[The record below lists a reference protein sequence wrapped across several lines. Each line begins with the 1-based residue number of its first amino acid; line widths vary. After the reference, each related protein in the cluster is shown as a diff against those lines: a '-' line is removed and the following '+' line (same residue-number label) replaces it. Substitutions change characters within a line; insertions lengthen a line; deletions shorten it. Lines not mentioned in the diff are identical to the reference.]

1 MFGATWYHGTIRRHV
16 ILFGT
21 LFNDIFIRRYDANG
35 NVVNLLKVPITY
47 GPKDKVIARLQAD
60 PNLDRPYSVILPYM
74 SFEMTNVRY
83 AGDRKLPTT
92 QKIPFINTTNRNLS
106 TYTYN
111 PVPYDLEFKLY
122 ILVKNTE
129 DGTKILEQIL
139 PYFTPD
145 WTTTIKI
152 IDSPEII
159 MDIPTILNS
168 VNSQDTWEGNFV
180 DRRYITWTLT
190 FTMKGY
196 LFGPIKTSKIIKKA
210 ITNISFSSNSQAII
224 PDDLTRVDESITI
237 TPGLTAN
244 GQPTSNSAESV
255 DYSEIDWNDD
265 YGYIVDVETLPYA
278 NT

>member
-1 MFGATWYHGTIRRHV
+1 MFGSTWYHGTIRRYV

-35 NVVNLLKVPITY
+35 NVVNLIKVPITY

-60 PNLDRPYSVILPYM
+60 PNLNRPYSVILPYM
-74 SFEMTNVRY
+74 SFELLDVKY
-83 AGDRKLPTT
+83 AGDRKLSTT
-92 QKIPFINTTNRNLS
+92 TKIPYINTQNRNLS
-106 TYTYN
+106 TYAYN
-111 PVPYDLEFKLY
+111 PVPYDLTFRLN

-139 PYFTPD
+139 PFFTPD

-152 IDSPEII
+152 IDDPQII
-159 MDIPTILNS
+159 MDIPTVLKD

-180 DRRYITWTLT
+180 ERRYITWTLT
-190 FTMKGY
+190 FTMHGY
-196 LFGPIKTSKIIKKA
+196 LFGPIKKSKIIKKSIA
-210 ITNISFSSNSQAII
+210 RISFNTNKEAVIT
-224 PDDLTRVDESITI
+224 DDFTRVDEQITI

-244 GQPTSNSAESV
+244 GQPTSNSAESI

-265 YGYIVDVETLPYA
+265 YGYIVDVEINPYA